1 MPACGQMGIGLA
13 LYPDVIHYLNIGFSE
28 PPPVASDFGFQC
40 IKTILPVCFE
50 PGFEGRDLDNLFKD
64 FTMPKVLD
72 EFDIIDCFEV
82 PGQKL
87 QVGEITK
94 KQTEL
99 YSKFGGHSPELDT
112 IVREFRLQTL
122 VTNLKNCQATKKWF
136 GWPWFWQSKPI
147 PRPET

>member
-1 MPACGQMGIGLA
+1 
-13 LYPDVIHYLNIGFSE
+13 
-28 PPPVASDFGFQC
+28 
-40 IKTILPVCFE
+40 
-50 PGFEGRDLDNLFKD
+50 
-64 FTMPKVLD
+64 MPKVLD